1 MTKEQK
7 MSVAASV
14 WNTMYESNFF
24 SRDYNKQREFRDS
37 LFEGLEKVATVE
49 FRKK

>member
-24 SRDYNKQREFRDS
+24 SRDYHKQREFRDS
-37 LFEGLEKVATVE
+37 LFEGLEKVANVE